1 MAELSHILCVDDEP
15 DVLFLAR
22 RSLEKVGGFTVTPAS
37 GGMSALEVLGAA
49 RPDLILLD
57 VMMPEIDGPATL
69 KLIRA
74 NPDYD
79 GIPVIFITARVRS
92 SEVEEYLAL
101 GACGVLAKPFDPMSL
116 PNEVRAIWDQTH
128 AAA

>member
-1 MAELSHILCVDDEP
+1 MADLRHVLCVDDEP

-22 RSLEKVGGFTVTPAS
+22 RSLEKVGGLTVTSAS
-37 GGMSALEVLGAA
+37 GGMAALEILGAT

-57 VMMPEIDGPATL
+57 VMMPEVDGPATL

-79 GIPVIFITARVRS
+79 HIPIIFITARVRS
-92 SEVEEYLAL
+92 SEVEDYLAL
-101 GACGVLAKPFDPMSL
+101 GASGVVAKPFDPMTL
-116 PNEVRAIWDQTH
+116 PREVRAIWDNSH
-128 AAA
+128 AVS